1 MNSASAPAQLAQLIV
16 TAQRTVTPLAD
27 IEPALVPGDAAAAY
41 ATQQQILRLHGVSAG
56 GWKIGS
62 KSHTGPIQGSVLP
75 SDCLHLSATQLER
88 NRFALVGLELEI
100 AFRLNR
106 DFVPQDVDY
115 SEEQVL
121 AGIGEMGATI
131 ELVSSRYA
139 QWPKVEPLAQL
150 ADLLNH
156 GALVVGEF
164 IPYRADFDFM
174 TPAMTFTL
182 DGQNIAPSV
191 TGNPAGDPRRLLTWL
206 VNHHTRQGQTLP
218 KALVITA
225 GSYTGLHLA
234 EGSGQVLGQIEGLPA
249 VSMTLV

>member
-1 MNSASAPAQLAQLIV
+1 MNSTSAPEQLVQLIV
-16 TAQRTVTPLAD
+16 NAQRTVTPLID
-27 IEPALVPGDAAAAY
+27 IEPALVPAAPAAAY
-41 ATQQQILRLHGVSAG
+41 AIQQEILRVRGVDAG

-62 KSHTGPIQGSVLP
+62 KSPTGPIQGSVLP
-75 SDCLHLSATQLER
+75 GDCLHASASTLER
-88 NRFALVGLELEI
+88 SGFALLGLELEI

-106 DFVPQDVDY
+106 DFAPQDADY
-115 SEEQVL
+115 SEAEVL

-139 QWPKVEPLAQL
+139 QWPNVEPLAQL

-164 IPYRADFDFM
+164 IPYRADFNFT
-174 TPAMTFTL
+174 TPVMTFTL
-182 DGQNIAPSV
+182 AGQNIAPSV
-191 TGNPAGDPRRLLTWL
+191 TTNPAGDPRRLLSWL

-218 KALVITA
+218 HGLVITA

-234 EGSGQVLGQIEGLPA
+234 EGAGQVVGQIEGLPA
-249 VSMTLV
+249 VSVTLI

>member
-1 MNSASAPAQLAQLIV
+1 MNSTSAPAHLAQLIV
-16 TAQRTVTPLAD
+16 NAQRTVTPLAD
-27 IEPALVPGDAAAAY
+27 IEPALVPADPAAAY
-41 ATQQQILRLHGVSAG
+41 AVQQEILAVRGVSAG

-75 SDCLHLSATQLER
+75 DDCLHPSASQLER
-88 NRFALVGLELEI
+88 SGFSLVGLELEI

-106 DFVPQDVDY
+106 DFTPQDADY
-115 SEEQVL
+115 TEAEVL

-131 ELVSSRYA
+131 EVVSSRYA

-164 IPYRADFDFM
+164 IPYRADFNFM

-191 TGNPAGDPRRLLTWL
+191 TVNPAGDPRRLLTWL
-206 VNHHTRQGQTLP
+206 VNHHTRNGQTLP
-218 KALVITA
+218 KGLVITA
-225 GSYTGLHLA
+225 GSYTGMHVS
-234 EGSGQVLGQIEGLPA
+234 EGAGQVLGEIEGLPA
-249 VSMTLV
+249 VSVTLS

>member
-1 MNSASAPAQLAQLIV
+1 MNSTSAPAQLAQLIV
-16 TAQRTVTPLAD
+16 NAQRTVTPLTD
-27 IEPALVPGDAAAAY
+27 IEPALVPADPAAAY
-41 ATQQQILRLHGVSAG
+41 AVQQEILRVRGVGAG

-75 SDCLHLSATQLER
+75 ADCLHPSASTLER
-88 NRFALVGLELEI
+88 SSFALLGLELEI

-106 DFVPQDVDY
+106 EFAPQDADY
-115 SEEQVL
+115 SEAEVL
-121 AGIGEMGATI
+121 AGIGEMGATL

-164 IPYRADFDFM
+164 IPYRADFNFM

-191 TGNPAGDPRRLLTWL
+191 TANPAGDPRRLLTWL
-206 VNHHTRQGQTLP
+206 VNLHTRQGQTLP
-218 KALVITA
+218 KGLVITA
-225 GSYTGLHLA
+225 GSYTGMHLA
-234 EGSGQVLGQIEGLPA
+234 EGAGQVLGQIEGLPA
-249 VSMTLV
+249 VSVTLS